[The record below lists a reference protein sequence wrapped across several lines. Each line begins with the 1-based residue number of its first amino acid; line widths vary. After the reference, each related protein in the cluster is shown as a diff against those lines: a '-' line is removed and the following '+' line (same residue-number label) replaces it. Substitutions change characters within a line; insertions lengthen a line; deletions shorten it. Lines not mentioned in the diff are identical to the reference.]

1 MRGFGLAVLII
12 GAILL
17 SVTFKSW
24 QCAEMF
30 PDANRL
36 ACIFWK

>member
-1 MRGFGLAVLII
+1 MKTLIAVVVVAFIVNI
-12 GAILL
+12 Y
-17 SVTFKSW
+17 FRSW

-36 ACIFWK
+36 ACVLWK